1 MTGRPLAP
9 HAAERIRMP
18 WVAGE
23 FYPTTA
29 ERVRKVVRELFAET
43 RWLAGDA
50 ARLSPEL
57 PTGLLVPHAG
67 LVYSGVVAAA
77 GWARLDARAAVA
89 GGAARA
95 GDARAAVAGGGA
107 RAPVVVILGT
117 NHGASWLRGVA
128 ASSAAAWRT
137 PCGDVSVDA
146 ELSEAIVELGPPFST
161 DDDAHEREHSIEVQ
175 LPLLHEVA
183 PGASIVPLAVSA
195 GTGHPAIA
203 AGRRLGELLA
213 RRRSDGTPIVLAIS
227 SDMAHYPPAEACE
240 EVTEAL
246 WPPIRTVDAVG
257 LASREIALHG
267 ARIPGLVCG
276 MCGIQPTVLGLAAL
290 RAMGATAGVRIAAAT
305 SADADGPRDRTVG
318 YLAVAFNA

>member
-1 MTGRPLAP
+1 MTGRSFVPEV
-9 HAAERIRMP
+9 AERVRMP

-23 FYPTTA
+23 FYPATA
-29 ERVRKVVRELFAET
+29 DRVRKVVHELFAET

-57 PTGLLVPHAG
+57 PAGLLVPHAG

-77 GWARLDARAAVA
+77 GWARLDARGVVA
-89 GGAARA
+89 GGHPRE
-95 GDARAAVAGGGA
+95 
-107 RAPVVVILGT
+107 PVVVILGT
-117 NHGASWLRGVA
+117 NHGAGWLQGVA
-128 ASSAAAWRT
+128 ASSAAAWRV
-137 PCGDVSVDA
+137 PGGDVRVDQ
-146 ELSEAIVELGPPFST
+146 ELVAAIVDLGPPFIV

-183 PGASIVPLAVSA
+183 PRASIVPLAVSA

-213 RRRSDGTPIVLAIS
+213 SRRAAGTPIVLAIS
-227 SDMAHYPPAEACE
+227 SDMAHYPPAAACE

-246 WPPIRTVDAVG
+246 WPPIRTLDAVG
-257 LASREIALHG
+257 VASREIALRS

-290 RAMGATAGVRIAAAT
+290 RAMGAIAGVRIAAAT

-318 YLAVAFNA
+318 YLAVAFGA

>member
-1 MTGRPLAP
+1 MTGRPLVPAV
-9 HAAERIRMP
+9 AARVRLP
-18 WVAGE
+18 SVAGE
-23 FYPTTA
+23 FYPAAA
-29 ERVRKVVRELFAET
+29 ERVSKLVRELFGET
-43 RWLAGDA
+43 RWLAGEA
-50 ARLSPEL
+50 ARLSPKL

-77 GWARLDARAAVA
+77 GWARLDARGRVA
-89 GGAARA
+89 GGA
-95 GDARAAVAGGGA
+95 A

-117 NHGASWLRGVA
+117 NHGAGWLQGVA

-137 PCGDVSVDA
+137 PCGDIPVDA
-146 ELSEAIVELGPPFST
+146 ELVAAIVDLGPPFIV

-183 PGASIVPLAVSA
+183 PGSSIVPLAVSA

-213 RRRSDGTPIVLAIS
+213 SRRAAGTPIVLAIS

-246 WPPIRTVDAVG
+246 WPPIRTLDAVG
-257 LASREIALHG
+257 LASREIALHS

-276 MCGIQPTVLGLAAL
+276 MCGIQPAVLGLAAL
-290 RAMGATAGVRIAAAT
+290 RAMGATTGVRIAAAT

-318 YLAVAFNA
+318 YLAVAFIG

>member
-1 MTGRPLAP
+1 MSGRRPA
-9 HAAERIRMP
+9 HGVGAGVRMP
-18 WVAGE
+18 SVAGE
-23 FYPTTA
+23 FYPATA
-29 ERVRKVVRELFAET
+29 ERVSKVVRELFAET
-43 RWLAGDA
+43 RWLAGDV
-50 ARLSPEL
+50 ARLTPEL
-57 PTGLLVPHAG
+57 PIGLLVPHAG

-77 GWARLDARAAVA
+77 AWARLDARGDVA

-95 GDARAAVAGGGA
+95 
-107 RAPVVVILGT
+107 PLVVILGT
-117 NHGASWLRGVA
+117 NHGAGWLQGVA

-137 PCGDVSVDA
+137 PCGDVPVDE
-146 ELSEAIVELGPPFST
+146 ELVAAIVDLGPPFIV
-161 DDDAHEREHSIEVQ
+161 DDDAHEHEHSIEVQ
-175 LPLLHEVA
+175 LPLLHEMA

-213 RRRSDGTPIVLAIS
+213 RRRADGVPIVLVIS

-246 WPPIRTVDAVG
+246 WPPIRTLDAVG
-257 LASREIALHG
+257 LASREIALRS

-290 RAMGATAGVRIAAAT
+290 RALGATAGVRIAAAT

-318 YLAVAFNA
+318 YLAVAFDA

>member
-1 MTGRPLAP
+1 
-9 HAAERIRMP
+9 MP

-23 FYPTTA
+23 FYPATA
-29 ERVRKVVRELFAET
+29 DRVRKVVRELFAET

-57 PTGLLVPHAG
+57 PAGLLVPHAG

-77 GWARLDARAAVA
+77 GWARLDARGAVA
-89 GGAARA
+89 AGAA
-95 GDARAAVAGGGA
+95 GGEA
-107 RAPVVVILGT
+107 RAPIVVILGT
-117 NHGASWLRGVA
+117 NHGAGWLQGVA
-128 ASSAAAWRT
+128 ASSAAAWRM
-137 PCGDVSVDA
+137 PGGDVQVDE
-146 ELSEAIVELGPPFST
+146 ELVAAIIDLGPPFIV

-175 LPLLHEVA
+175 LPLLREVA

-213 RRRSDGTPIVLAIS
+213 SRRAAGTPIVLAIS

-246 WPPIRTVDAVG
+246 WPTIRTLDAVG
-257 LASREIALHG
+257 VASREIAVRS

-290 RAMGATAGVRIAAAT
+290 RAMGATTGVRIAAAT

-318 YLAVAFNA
+318 YLAVAFDA

>member
-1 MTGRPLAP
+1 
-9 HAAERIRMP
+9 MP

-23 FYPTTA
+23 FYPATA
-29 ERVRKVVRELFAET
+29 ERVHKVVRELFAET

-67 LVYSGVVAAA
+67 LIYSGVVAAA
-77 GWARLDARAAVA
+77 GWAQLDAQAGVGGVTGVA
-89 GGAARA
+89 RGA
-95 GDARAAVAGGGA
+95 A

-117 NHGASWLRGVA
+117 NHGASWLQGVA
-128 ASSAAAWRT
+128 ASSVAAWRV
-137 PCGDVSVDA
+137 PCGDVPVDE
-146 ELSEAIVELGPPFST
+146 ELSAAIVELGPPFT
-161 DDDAHEREHSIEVQ
+161 VDDDAHEREHSIEVQ

-183 PGASIVPLAVSA
+183 PGASIVALAVSA

-213 RRRSDGTPIVLAIS
+213 RRRADGTPIVLVIS

-246 WPPIRTVDAVG
+246 WPPIRTLDAVG
-257 LASREIALHG
+257 LASREIALRG

-290 RAMGATAGVRIAAAT
+290 RVMGATAGVRIAAAT

-318 YLAVAFNA
+318 YLAVAFND